1 MRELRTAATQTHC
14 LNFSKDQTQ
23 PYTPPPS
30 TEPTAQHLV
39 NRQDTDKSQSLD
51 LSLPDM
57 EQTSSQ
63 LKLQYKKSDES
74 EDTVTEA
81 KDEDTKG
88 QIPVPQTEDDI
99 RSAVSNIQSE
109 DMFSDSNTGVSEDCT
124 VTHPTEDGLR
134 SDVTKS
140 PSLDFFYPLAG
151 SSHE

>member
-1 MRELRTAATQTHC
+1 
-14 LNFSKDQTQ
+14 
-23 PYTPPPS
+23 
-30 TEPTAQHLV
+30 
-39 NRQDTDKSQSLD
+39 
-51 LSLPDM
+51 M

-63 LKLQYKKSDES
+63 LKLQYKESDES

-109 DMFSDSNTGVSEDCT
+109 DMFSDSNTGVSEDRT

-134 SDVTKS
+134 SDVT
-140 PSLDFFYPLAG
+140 
-151 SSHE
+151 